1 MIIHLNPAFHIGIG
15 QVLLIFIHVARR

>member
-15 QVLLIFIHVARR
+15 QVLLIFIHVARL